1 VTNDNPPAAEVRDMA
16 QVTQLQG
23 KNIPFSRV
31 GVAHRDKGQPVKL
44 IVQVPVNA
52 SFATDMR
59 IQTSDDD
66 PGIIAPF
73 TNCTPNGC
81 FAEFA
86 LKDDMLKKLRS
97 AASVGKVSFA
107 DAGGRPVAVPISFN
121 GFNAAF
127 DALTKRYK

>member
-1 VTNDNPPAAEVRDMA
+1 MP
-16 QVTQLQG
+16 
-23 KNIPFSRV
+23 
-31 GVAHRDKGQPVKL
+31 
-44 IVQVPVNA
+44 
-52 SFATDMR
+52 

-97 AASVGKVSFA
+97 AARVGKVSFA

-127 DALTKRYK
+127 HALTKR